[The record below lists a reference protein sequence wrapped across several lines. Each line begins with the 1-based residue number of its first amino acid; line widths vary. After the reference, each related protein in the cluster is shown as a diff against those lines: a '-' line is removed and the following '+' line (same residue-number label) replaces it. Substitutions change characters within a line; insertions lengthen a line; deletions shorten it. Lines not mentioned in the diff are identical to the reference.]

1 MKARATWKGRRAA
14 RRLTLLWLCA
24 AAAALAK
31 PTQGSA
37 EDDPVFRIDFKD
49 GTVTPARLEVPAG
62 RRFKLDLHNLGQTPA
77 EFESRDLRKEK
88 VLAPG
93 SVSTLVI
100 RTLDP
105 GEYDF
110 FDDFHPD
117 APAAV
122 LVAK

>member
-1 MKARATWKGRRAA
+1 MTGGANAAPVRRGFHVCRSLIAGAA
-14 RRLTLLWLCA
+14 VMLWLA
-24 AAAALAK
+24 TIA
-31 PTQGSA
+31 SA
-37 EDDPVFRIDFKD
+37 DDDPVFRIEFKD
-49 GTVTPARLEVPAG
+49 GVVAPRRLDVPAN
-62 RRFKLDLHNLGQTPA
+62 RRFSLELHNLGQTPA
-77 EFESRDLRKEK
+77 EFESRELRKEK

-93 SVSTLVI
+93 TSSVLVI

-117 APAAV
+117 APSAV

>member
-1 MKARATWKGRRAA
+1 MGRVPHRAEARGRPMLFAV
-14 RRLTLLWLCA
+14 A
-24 AAAALAK
+24 AAILLAG
-31 PTQGSA
+31 PGVGRTQ
-37 EDDPVFRIDFKD
+37 EDPVFRIEFKD
-49 GTVTPARLEVPAG
+49 GAVTPRRLEVPAN
-62 RRFKLDLHNLGQTPA
+62 RRFVLELRNAGETPA
-77 EFESRDLRKEK
+77 EFESRELRKEK

-93 SVSTLVI
+93 TTSVLVI

-117 APAAV
+117 APPAV